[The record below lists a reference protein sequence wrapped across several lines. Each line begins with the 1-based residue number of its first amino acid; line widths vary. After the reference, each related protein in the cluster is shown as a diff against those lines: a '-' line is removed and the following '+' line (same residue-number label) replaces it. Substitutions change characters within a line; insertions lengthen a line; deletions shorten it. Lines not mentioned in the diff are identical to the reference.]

1 MIDRFFPR
9 HGAKIPDRL
18 RRMGML
24 ISDDQCRRAMSSS
37 HWPLL
42 DRLLYRGMRAM
53 LFHRDLESLRAL
65 ARAALLRDLN
75 ADGGL
80 WDNAVAY
87 ARISA
92 LIWSLRW
99 RSTAFV
105 FGFDVN
111 PDLLIETLIS
121 RAS

>member
-1 MIDRFFPR
+1 
-9 HGAKIPDRL
+9 
-18 RRMGML
+18 
-24 ISDDQCRRAMSSS
+24 
-37 HWPLL
+37 
-42 DRLLYRGMRAM
+42 M
-53 LFHRDLESLRAL
+53 LFHRDVESLRAL